1 MTSAEKAAGA
11 YPFDLLIKNV
21 KIVNVFNDTVVPGSI
36 GICGKEIKFIG
47 APQGNFQAVS
57 IVDGEGLYALP
68 GFIDSHMHL
77 ESSML
82 SPGEFA
88 RCALSCGTTMVAADP
103 HEICNVMGPKGV
115 YALLEAIDGQALK
128 VLMMAPSTVPS
139 APGFEGSGCAVGPD
153 EVREMLSHPGIFG
166 LGEVMDFNGVA
177 DGEAL
182 ILSIIDVARKR
193 GVIID
198 GHASVLTGERLQ
210 GFAAAGIDS
219 DHTAMT
225 ADKLRELLAQG
236 FCVQVQESALNREM
250 AAAMNNAAVS
260 NRICLVTDDVSL
272 DRLMHQGHLNHVVA
286 RAIALGLDPLRAIRY
301 ASINAA
307 DRLRQYHTGAIAPG
321 RIADIQLV
329 KDLRAPKPELL
340 FVDGQ
345 CVYKGDRLN
354 IQAGRSEL
362 SALRNHPMDVEEVK
376 PADLRLT
383 VENAGGCRYAKLNV
397 IHQDGVGFRTQ
408 RKLCKLPLMGDGT
421 VKQVDITGYVKMA
434 VFNRYGLHRHAL
446 ALIDGMPD
454 FKGAV
459 ALTYGHDAHN
469 LTVYGSDDGDM
480 CAAANAVR
488 EMHGGICAVQSG
500 EILAQVPLP
509 LGGLMSEEPAEK
521 LLEQMDAL
529 LLACKQIGLTHEKP
543 VPFLT
548 LMPLAVSPEIK
559 CTDLGLIDVVN
570 KRMLPLVEEIY

>member
-1 MTSAEKAAGA
+1 MTSVQKTAGS

-21 KIVNVFNDTVVPGSI
+21 NIVNVFNDTVVPGSI

-47 APQGNFQAVS
+47 APQGEFQAAS

-103 HEICNVMGPKGV
+103 HEICNVRGPKGV
-115 YALLEAIDGQALK
+115 YALLEALAGQPLK
-128 VLMMAPSTVPS
+128 VLMLAPSTVPS

-177 DGEAL
+177 DGEEH
-182 ILSIIDVARKR
+182 ILSIIQAAREQ

-198 GHASVLTGERLQ
+198 GHAALLTGDRLQ
-210 GFAAAGIDS
+210 SFAAAGIDS

-225 ADKLRELLAQG
+225 AGKLRELLALG
-236 FCVQVQESALNREM
+236 FCVQVQESALSREM
-250 AAAMNNAAVS
+250 AEAMNSAAVS

-272 DRLMHQGHLNHVVA
+272 DRLMHRGHLNHVVA
-286 RAIALGLDPLRAIRY
+286 RAVALGLDPLRAIRY

-307 DRLRQYHTGAIAPG
+307 DRMRQYNTGAIAPG
-321 RIADIQLV
+321 RLADIQLV
-329 KDLRAPKPELL
+329 RDLRAPKPELL
-340 FVDGQ
+340 IVEGK
-345 CVYKGDRLN
+345 CVYEKGRLN
-354 IQAGRSEL
+354 IREHCCDL
-362 SALRNHPMDVEEVK
+362 TVLRDHPMDVEEVT
-376 PADLRLT
+376 PEALRIT
-383 VENAGGCRYAKLNV
+383 VVNAGNCKFAKLNV
-397 IHQDGVGFRTQ
+397 IHQDGVSFRT
-408 RKLCKLPLMGDGT
+408 RRALCELPLTGIGPE
-421 VKQVDITGYVKMA
+421 KQVDITGYVKMA

-446 ALIDGMPD
+446 ALIDGMPS
-454 FKGAV
+454 FRGAI

-488 EMHGGICAVQSG
+488 EMRGGMCAVQNG
-500 EILAQVPLP
+500 EILAKVPLP

-521 LLEQMDAL
+521 LLEQMDAF
-529 LLACKQIGLTHEKP
+529 LLASKQIGLAHEKP
-543 VPFLT
+543 VAFLT

-570 KRMLPLVEEIY
+570 KQMLPLVEEIY